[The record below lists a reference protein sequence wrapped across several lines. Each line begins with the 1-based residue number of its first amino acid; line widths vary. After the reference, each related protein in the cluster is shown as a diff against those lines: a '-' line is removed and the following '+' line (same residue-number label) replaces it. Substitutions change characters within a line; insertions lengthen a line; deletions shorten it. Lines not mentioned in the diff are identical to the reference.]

1 MKEIRIQSF
10 AKINLS
16 IDVTGVTEDG
26 MHLVDMVMHQL
37 SFHDDVTVCFDS
49 GPAGRGE
56 RAVRDSRREGR
67 GVRRGRQDT
76 GKGKETAKAGDA
88 FQIEVTT
95 NRYYLPTDERNLA
108 YRAASLMAQRYG
120 KRVGGG
126 RIQIDIFKRIPVAAG
141 LAGGSGNGAAVL
153 HALNQLWRLNLSLPQ
168 LCRLGAELGSD
179 VPFCVMGQAGYNFDL
194 PRRVRRHPLAVS
206 CARATGTGTQL
217 VPLTGIKKPVV
228 IAKPVL
234 GVSTREVYS
243 GIDRCR
249 IQERPDNDLLVK
261 GLEERNYRL
270 IYGQCVNVLE
280 AYTLEA
286 YPQVAALKEQML
298 RGGRAEKVLMSGS
311 GPTVFGI
318 YNSISDAKAVCTA
331 LRRNGYEAYWTRTT
345 K

>member
-26 MHLVDMVMHQL
+26 MHLVDMIMHQL
-37 SFHDDVTVCFDS
+37 SFHDDVTVRFE
-49 GPAGRGE
+49 GGGQRE
-56 RAVRDSRREGR
+56 RFEQESRREK
-67 GVRRGRQDT
+67 RGRLDRS
-76 GKGKETAKAGDA
+76 KGSSKTPGVFD
-88 FQIEVTT
+88 IEVTT

-108 YRAASLMAQRYG
+108 YKAASLMAERYG

-126 RIQIDIFKRIPVAAG
+126 RIRIDIFKRIPVAAG

-153 HALNQLWRLNLSLPQ
+153 HALNQIWRLNLSLPQ
-168 LCRLGAELGSD
+168 LCRIGAELGSD
-179 VPFCVMGQAGYNFDL
+179 VPFCVMGQAGSNFDL
-194 PRRVRRHPLAVS
+194 PRRIRRHPLAVS
-206 CARATGTGTQL
+206 CARAMGTGTDL
-217 VPLTGIKKPVV
+217 TPLTGIRKPVV
-228 IAKPVL
+228 IVKPAM

-243 GIDRCR
+243 GIDRCT
-249 IQERPDNDLLVK
+249 IEARPDNELLIK
-261 GLEERNYRL
+261 GLEDRDYGL
-270 IYGQCVNVLE
+270 IYGQCINVLE

-286 YPQVAALKEQML
+286 YPQVAALKERMQQ
-298 RGGRAEKVLMSGS
+298 GGRAETVLMSGS

-331 LRRNGYEAYWTRTT
+331 LRRDGYEAYWTRTT

>member
-16 IDVTGVTEDG
+16 IDVTGVTGDG

-37 SFHDDVTVCFDS
+37 SFHDDVTVCFDG
-49 GPAGRGE
+49 GPGRRGGRDGRDGRRESRSAGRGRLDGE
-56 RAVRDSRREGR
+56 N
-67 GVRRGRQDT
+67 
-76 GKGKETAKAGDA
+76 A
-88 FQIEVTT
+88 FQIEVAT
-95 NRYYLPTDERNLA
+95 NRYYLPTDQRNLA
-108 YRAASLMAQRYG
+108 YKAAALMVQRYG
-120 KRVGGG
+120 KRAGGG
-126 RIQIDIFKRIPVAAG
+126 KIQIDIFKRIPVAAG

-153 HALNQLWRLNLSLPQ
+153 HALNQLWKLNLSLPQ
-168 LCRLGAELGSD
+168 LCRLGEELGSD

-206 CARATGTGTQL
+206 CARATGTGTRL
-217 VPLTGIKKPVV
+217 TPLTGIKKPVV
-228 IAKPVL
+228 IAKPSL
-234 GVSTREVYS
+234 GVSTKEVYS

-249 IQERPDNDLLVK
+249 IQQRPDNDLLVK

-286 YPQVAALKEQML
+286 YPQVAALKELML
-298 RGGRAEKVLMSGS
+298 QSGRAEKVLMSGS

-318 YNSISDAKAVCTA
+318 YNSISEAKAVCTA
-331 LRRNGYEAYWTRTT
+331 LRRIGYEAYWTRTT

>member
-37 SFHDDVTVCFDS
+37 SFHDDVTVCFDPC
-49 GPAGRGE
+49 PAGRGE
-56 RAVRDSRREGR
+56 RGGWNGRNGRREGR
-67 GVRRGRQDT
+67 SAGRGRPD
-76 GKGKETAKAGDA
+76 GENA

-95 NRYYLPTDERNLA
+95 NRYYLPTDQRNLA
-108 YRAASLMAQRYG
+108 YKAAMLMVQRYG
-120 KRVGGG
+120 KRVCGG
-126 RIQIDIFKRIPVAAG
+126 RIRIDIFKRIPVAAG

-168 LCRLGAELGSD
+168 LCRLGEELGSD

-206 CARATGTGTQL
+206 CARATGTGTRL
-217 VPLTGIKKPVV
+217 SPLTGIKKPVV
-228 IAKPVL
+228 IAKPAL

-286 YPQVAALKEQML
+286 YPQVAELKELML
-298 RGGRAEKVLMSGS
+298 QGGRAEKVLMSGS